1 MKMPE
6 ESQIRRYLVDM
17 ELRLLDNW
25 LDEEILTANDAN
37 KVQELILEPI
47 SESQRQL
54 KIAFLQA

>member
-1 MKMPE
+1 MPE